1 VRQGAEEGDSVSDE
15 NGDASDDEA
24 LNESGAEESL
34 DCDSAIDVEVV
45 GAGGGEL
52 GNDFSRSAGHLFD
65 FRPWGCGEIDRATA

>member
-1 VRQGAEEGDSVSDE
+1 MSCGRGAEERDSFSDE

-52 GNDFSRSAGHLFD
+52 GNDFGGRAGPFCSTVASD
-65 FRPWGCGEIDRATA
+65 GCR